1 MRISEF
7 VVKEALI
14 PNLMQTT
21 KEGVIR
27 EMVEA
32 LKRTGHIKASQV
44 ESIVKALLKREQLG
58 STGIGHGV
66 AIPHTK
72 HEGVDRLIGTVAV
85 SHQGVDF
92 QSIDNEPVYIFV
104 LLISP
109 IDRTGEHLRA
119 LENVTRNLRNE
130 TFCRFLRQATTA
142 EEIWEL
148 ILEAEGSA

>member
-1 MRISEF
+1 MIRSRGSGDPAGPGFHYPSLAWPVRLGSGKPAKIEQRKGASHAN
-7 VVKEALI
+7 VRVRGPDALI
-14 PNLMQTT
+14 PNLTQTT

-32 LKRTGHIKASQV
+32 LKRTGHIKPNQV

-72 HEGVDRLIGTVAV
+72 HESVDRPIGTVAV

-92 QSIDNEPVYIFV
+92 QSIDNEAVYIFV

-109 IDRTGEHLRA
+109 VDRTG
-119 LENVTRNLRNE
+119 
-130 TFCRFLRQATTA
+130 
-142 EEIWEL
+142 
-148 ILEAEGSA
+148 